1 MNSSEKKILN
11 AFIAALHQ
19 LDEPLPPNVQTH
31 LNEVGKQLETN
42 PKAIAY
48 LEAIAPQYPALDR
61 AYSQAKMSWQA
72 EANDLRQDTTDSSS
86 ELDETSRELMN
97 RAIAIFQADNSVD
110 ATQTAIAQDR
120 KGGLQ
125 KLVAFFKKSSSNA

>member
-1 MNSSEKKILN
+1 MNSSETTILN
-11 AFIAALHQ
+11 AFVAALHQ

-31 LNEVGKQLETN
+31 LNEVGKQIETN

-48 LEAIAPQYPALDR
+48 LEAVAPQYPPLDR
-61 AYSQAKMSWQA
+61 AYTQAKMSWQA
-72 EANDLRQDTTDSSS
+72 DTRDLRQDTPNSS
-86 ELDETSRELMN
+86 ELDETNRELMN
-97 RAIAIFQADNSVD
+97 RAIAIFQASNSVD

-125 KLVAFFKKSSSNA
+125 RLVAFFKKSSSNA